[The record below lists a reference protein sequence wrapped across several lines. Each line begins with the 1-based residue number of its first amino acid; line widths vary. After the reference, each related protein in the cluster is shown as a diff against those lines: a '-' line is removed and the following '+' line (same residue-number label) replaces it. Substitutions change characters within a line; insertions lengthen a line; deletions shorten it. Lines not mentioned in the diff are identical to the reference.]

1 MAKVCVFTADGFEE
15 IEGLTVVDLLRRAGA
30 EVQMVSISN
39 TKTVTGSHNIVL
51 QADVLF
57 EEADYSKMDLLVLPG
72 GMPGTLHL
80 GEHTGLCRLLQDFAA
95 EGKKVAA
102 ICAAPSVLGA
112 LGILKEKKAVCYPGP
127 ETKLTGAQTGTQEV
141 AREMDTQQRSRD
153 GNITTSRGLG
163 TAIPFALELISQ
175 LYRKK
180 KPRKSKIYYFQRKFI
195 KIS

>member
-1 MAKVCVFTADGFEE
+1 
-15 IEGLTVVDLLRRAGA
+15 
-30 EVQMVSISN
+30 MVSISN

-112 LGILKEKKAVCYPGP
+112 LGILKEKKAVCYPGFEEKTYRRP
-127 ETKLTGAQTGTQEV
+127 GGDAGGSKRMEYYH
-141 AREMDTQQRSRD
+141 QQRSGHSHSLCIGVD
-153 GNITTSRGLG
+153 FPALRG
-163 TAIPFALELISQ
+163 
-175 LYRKK
+175 
-180 KPRKSKIYYFQRKFI
+180 RKSPEIQKSIISEKIYKNFRENPVEIGGYEKKHWRFPNPCAI
-195 KIS
+195 LC